1 MAGYWDGN
9 QFVFNRPGQA
19 AQQTPLQFIGS
30 PTVSSVSAPTSTP
43 SPQPSLSG
51 NVQSGGE
58 MEGAATGDE
67 NGDLS
72 GFDVNYGALGDVAG
86 TLAFGPVG
94 GLFGRGLGTLADYSQ
109 AESMMSGADL
119 SIPSAFFDGLL
130 GPLGAPFGTESFQEQ
145 INALDP
151 LTKDPKLALEMGL
164 LDNVAPETGLL
175 DAVDFSKG
183 FSSTSDVA
191 QQAQADAF
199 ARGNESYGPD
209 MPGNGGTSAGGGLC
223 FITTAVC
230 KADGK
235 PDDCDE
241 LETLRWFRDNVLLK
255 HPLGPDLVKLYYRMA
270 PEIVR
275 KIDATDKSDAVYQ
288 LLRDRFILPAVKAVN
303 EGDNQRAFNIYAA
316 MVRYCL

>member
-9 QFVFNRPGQA
+9 QFIFDRPGQE
-19 AQQTPLQFIGS
+19 AQANPLQFIGS
-30 PTVSSVSAPTSTP
+30 PTVASVSAPTSAP
-43 SPQPSLSG
+43 SPQPSLSQS
-51 NVQSGGE
+51 VQSGGADT
-58 MEGAATGDE
+58 GATGDE

-72 GFDVNYGALGDVAG
+72 GIDVNYGSLGDVVG
-86 TLAFGPVG
+86 TMAFGPLG
-94 GLFGRGLGTLADYSQ
+94 GLAGRGLGTLADYSK
-109 AESMMSGADL
+109 AESMLSGADL
-119 SIPSAFFDGLL
+119 SFGSAFFDGVL
-130 GPLGAPFGTESFQEQ
+130 GPIGDLFGTESFQEQ

-151 LTKDPKLALEMGL
+151 LTKDPKLSLEMGL
-164 LDNVAPETGLL
+164 LDNVAPATGLF
-175 DAVDFSKG
+175 DGVDFSKG

-191 QQAQADAF
+191 QQAQAEAF

-209 MPGNGGTSAGGGLC
+209 MPGNGGTSGGGLC

-255 HPLGPDLVKLYYRMA
+255 HPLGPDLVNLYYRMA

-275 KIDATDKSDAVYQ
+275 KIDAKDSSDAIYK

-303 EGDNQRAFNIYAA
+303 EGDNQRAFNIYAS